1 MPARVISLATQRS
14 TIVQAA
20 VTAAIVGPILLV
32 INQTDTFLAGGEIP
46 LWKVILTVATP
57 YVVATIGNVNAKIRF
72 AREAAAGARTSS

>member
-1 MPARVISLATQRS
+1 MPAHVFSLATQRS

-20 VTAAIVGPILLV
+20 VTAAIVGPILLI
-32 INQTDTFLAGGEIP
+32 INQTDTFLAGEQVP

-72 AREAAAGARTSS
+72 AREGASTGQTPS